1 MKNFKVINE
10 TEEYSDGKRFSI
22 IRAKL
27 KTPEDKEINWSYIK
41 GRDGVIVIALD
52 EEKNIYIKKEWRL
65 ARKGFLWELPSGYIE
80 KEKPSIK
87 DIKDTANR
95 ELQEEIGLKA
105 GYLKILSSFF
115 IMNHSTSKFHIIL
128 ATKLRESSLDKDEH
142 EIIQTEKVSFDEAY
156 NKLVNKQIP
165 NAQILIALSLL
176 KEYLNKKKL

>member
-1 MKNFKVINE
+1 MKKFKIVKE
-10 TEEYSDGKRFSI
+10 TEEYADGKRFSI
-22 IRAKL
+22 VRAKL
-27 KTPEDKEINWSYIK
+27 KTPGDKEVNWSYVK

-52 EEKNIYIKKEWRL
+52 NENSIYIKKEWRL

-87 DIKDTANR
+87 DIKDAANR

-105 GYLKILSSFF
+105 NSLKILSSFF

-128 ATKLRESSLDKDEH
+128 ATELKESSLDKDEH
-142 EIIQTEKVSFDEAY
+142 EIIQTEKISVDEAY

-165 NAQILIALSLL
+165 NAQIIIALSLL
-176 KEYLNKKKL
+176 KEHLNKNQ